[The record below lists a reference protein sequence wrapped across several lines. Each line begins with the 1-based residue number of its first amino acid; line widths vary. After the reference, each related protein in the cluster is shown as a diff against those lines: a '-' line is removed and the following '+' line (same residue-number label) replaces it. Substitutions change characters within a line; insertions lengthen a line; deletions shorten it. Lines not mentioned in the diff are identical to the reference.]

1 MYRDASARL
10 YLKWELKQ
18 TECQYG
24 KGMIYLR
31 LANISTNE
39 ISLPIFTHDRPM
51 FQLVVF
57 FRASALLKCLCWIH
71 QPVKCSESCDLIG
84 YQSGLDGLL
93 LPVRDFPRQ
102 FRKAKI
108 WMITFQKL

>member
-57 FRASALLKCLCWIH
+57 FRASALLKCLC
-71 QPVKCSESCDLIG
+71 
-84 YQSGLDGLL
+84 
-93 LPVRDFPRQ
+93 
-102 FRKAKI
+102 
-108 WMITFQKL
+108 